1 MEAFRL
7 AAAGGVLA
15 IVLLAL
21 AGLYPLALV
30 AASALIPLLMV
41 LYLVD
46 VDVYED
52 EPLRVM
58 AATIA
63 WGVVAGVATGWALR
77 VLLPVDLAVRAG
89 LPEGEALVRGVA
101 VPIVEGALML
111 LGPLA
116 LLRYRRFNDVLDGVT
131 FGATS
136 AVCFT
141 GALAI
146 VGAVDLFAAGL
157 RPAGDPLPWIVRL
170 LGHGIAAPLLA
181 GGTVGAACAGLWLR
195 YRAPVADR
203 AALGLV
209 GRPPPALALAAAL
222 LVAGGLAG
230 TLLRGLTETLV
241 LFGLAAVALVWARR
255 AIHLGLLQ
263 EAREVEIGPP
273 VSCANCGRA
282 TPSHT
287 FCGRCGISLH
297 ALPKAR
303 RPPVATEPA
312 PGPPA

>member
-1 MEAFRL
+1 MDEPSGTAAQGPPDAPSTVTCWQCGQAVPSLEYCVRCGHPLDEELAAARRRRPDRFAAAPEEPATAISVFSTLLPQLPRAEMEAFRL

-30 AASALIPLLMV
+30 AAS
-41 LYLVD
+41 
-46 VDVYED
+46 
-52 EPLRVM
+52 
-58 AATIA
+58 IA

-101 VPIVEGALML
+101 VPLVEGALML

-146 VGAVDLFAAGL
+146 VGAV
-157 RPAGDPLPWIVRL
+157 
-170 LGHGIAAPLLA
+170 
-181 GGTVGAACAGLWLR
+181 
-195 YRAPVADR
+195 
-203 AALGLV
+203 
-209 GRPPPALALAAAL
+209 
-222 LVAGGLAG
+222 
-230 TLLRGLTETLV
+230 
-241 LFGLAAVALVWARR
+241 
-255 AIHLGLLQ
+255 
-263 EAREVEIGPP
+263 
-273 VSCANCGRA
+273 
-282 TPSHT
+282 
-287 FCGRCGISLH
+287 
-297 ALPKAR
+297 
-303 RPPVATEPA
+303 
-312 PGPPA
+312 